1 MSVVSEKPSKRI
13 APRAEG
19 GRKMIALKILPDE
32 LKEIDRLAGECNM
45 TRTEYM
51 IRSALQQPTG
61 RDGLVDRIA
70 ELEKRID
77 RLERRDILG
86 A

>member
-1 MSVVSEKPSKRI
+1 
-13 APRAEG
+13 
-19 GRKMIALKILPDE
+19 MIAIKILPE
-32 LKEIDRLAGECNM
+32 QLEEIDKLAGAVNM